1 MNKKLQELCE
11 RGIILINKEAGRTS
25 HDEVAFVKSILRRAG
40 VVTKVGHSGTL
51 DPKVT
56 GLLVLGLGK
65 GTKVLEYMLLS
76 EKQYIGE
83 MVFHAHAT
91 REQLESAIREFTG
104 SIEQLPPRKSAVKR
118 EVRTRDVYK
127 IEIQSF
133 DYENKNATLLCAVE
147 RGTYIRKLFHD
158 MGEYMGIRSHMGDL
172 HRIKVGPFA
181 EEEGMV
187 TSKEFADVI
196 MKTKSFNPFVRFR
209 ALQQAKLLIRP
220 IEDAVPMFWNVILHP
235 TVERH
240 IGSGADVYIPGV
252 ESIDAEAQVGD
263 TVGVYTN
270 DRELIA
276 LGVLRITSAD
286 LAHESRGV
294 AVETKKILI

>member
-1 MNKKLQELCE
+1 
-11 RGIILINKEAGRTS
+11 
-25 HDEVAFVKSILRRAG
+25 
-40 VVTKVGHSGTL
+40 VTKVGHSGTL

-83 MVFHAHAT
+83 MVFHDFVT
-91 REQLESAIREFTG
+91 REQLESAIKEFTG

-118 EVRTRDVYK
+118 EVRTRDVYN

-133 DYENKNATLLCAVE
+133 DHEGKKATLHCAVE
-147 RGTYIRKLFHD
+147 KGTYIRKLFHD
-158 MGEYMGIRSHMGDL
+158 MGEHMGVRSHMGDL

-181 EEEGMV
+181 EEGMV
-187 TSKEFADVI
+187 TSKEFADLI
-196 MKTKSFNPFVRFR
+196 MKTKSFNPFARMQSLKKAQLV
-209 ALQQAKLLIRP
+209 IRP
-220 IEDAVPMFWNVILHP
+220 IEDAVPMFWKVILHP

-240 IGSGADVYIPGV
+240 ISSGADVYIPGV
-252 ESIDAEAQVGD
+252 ESIGSNAQLGD

-270 DRELIA
+270 DGQLIA
-276 LGVLRITSAD
+276 LGVLKITSSD
-286 LAHESRGV
+286 LTSEKRGV